1 MITSFAEL
9 KKAACCGEPTVIAIA
24 GGDSAGAVEFA
35 HLAELEGLANC
46 VFVGDPASIEDTLA
60 QSEHRPENA
69 RIHPAP
75 SSDVAAE
82 AVRLCLSGAA
92 SFVMKGNVKSN
103 ELLKAVLHTGED
115 EIRDHSYF
123 LSHTAV
129 IENPRG
135 GKLLQVTDGGMNVL
149 PNLEEK
155 IKIMQNAV
163 LVARRIGIE
172 KPKVILAA
180 GMEDTGQDISAIAD
194 ARKIVKRH
202 RDGEWPDAI
211 IDGPFGVDLG
221 LDPEAAKV
229 KKIDTPIA
237 GDADI
242 VVVPNLESCNI
253 AVKMVLYYT
262 NAFMLGLV
270 VGGVAPVLLVSRA
283 APPEANLL
291 SAALAKLVGRS

>member
-9 KKAACCGEPTVIAIA
+9 KKAARSGDPAVIAIA
-24 GGDSAGAVEFA
+24 GGDSGGAVEFA
-35 HLAELEGLANC
+35 HLAEHEGIANC

-60 QSEHRPENA
+60 QAKERPERA

-75 SSDVAAE
+75 AADIAAE
-82 AVRLCLSGAA
+82 AVRLCLSGGA

-103 ELLKAVLHTGED
+103 ELLKAVLHTGE
-115 EIRDHSYF
+115 EKIKGHGYF

-129 IENPRG
+129 IENPRA

-149 PNLEEK
+149 PSLKEK

-163 LVARRIGIE
+163 VVAHRLGIE
-172 KPKVILAA
+172 RPKVILAA
-180 GMEDTGQDISAIAD
+180 GMEDTGQDIPAIAD
-194 ARKIVKRH
+194 ARKIVQRH
-202 RDGEWPDAI
+202 RDGEWPDAV

-221 LDPEAAKV
+221 LDPEASKV
-229 KKIDTPIA
+229 KDIDTPIA

-262 NAFMLGLV
+262 KTFMLGLV